1 MKTMTVSG
9 TAIAAAAAS
18 LLMSGAAIAAM
29 SDAGAAKMGHCMTA
43 NACKGLSACKGG
55 KPGLN
60 ACKGQGFAMT
70 AEAPCKKAGHK
81 FERM

>member
-1 MKTMTVSG
+1 MKMTTVSG
-9 TAIAAAAAS
+9 AAIAAAAAG
-18 LLMSGAAIAAM
+18 LLMSGAAINV
-29 SDAGAAKMGHCMTA
+29 AGAKEAMGHCMAA

-70 AEAPCKKAGHK
+70 AEAQCKKSGHK
-81 FERM
+81 FESM